1 MGVGYQASALH
12 RIVILVVEENAPYT
26 LERPKNSPLPP
37 MPNVRYMRDPA
48 RFRSPDATDIIA
60 WRDRLA
66 IKYRSQFEE
75 LLSWDETSAY
85 SQDIEIG
92 VGVDVLLRYVAAR
105 IVEAGPSALR
115 DLVGVVK
122 PERSEIHRAGERN
135 SVGFQRA
142 FPAIAARPDVLAAV
156 STRHDCR
163 RAGLAR
169 RVQSVRIKF
178 SARGRIAGH
187 NDVHRRGR
195 SARHAMDGRKN
206 GRAGQDALGRLAGRR
221 RDRPRLRG
229 GQRASFAA
237 LDDGLAPPIRLP
249 VTARGN
255 AGYGPGNSVS
265 ILPLA

>member
-92 VGVDVLLRYVAAR
+92 VGADVLLRYVAAR

-122 PERSEIHRAGERN
+122 PERSEIHRALENAILWGFR
-135 SVGFQRA
+135 GRFPQLLLGPMYWLPFQRDMIVEEPDWRGA
-142 FPAIAARPDVLAAV
+142 FNRYGSSFRLADELRDITTFIAGADPRATQWTVEKMEEPDKTLWAAWQAGDAIARVCAA
-156 STRHDCR
+156 
-163 RAGLAR
+163 A
-169 RVQSVRIKF
+169 
-178 SARGRIAGH
+178 
-187 NDVHRRGR
+187 
-195 SARHAMDGRKN
+195 
-206 GRAGQDALGRLAGRR
+206 
-221 RDRPRLRG
+221 
-229 GQRASFAA
+229 
-237 LDDGLAPPIRLP
+237 
-249 VTARGN
+249 N
-255 AGYGPGNSVS
+255 AHH
-265 ILPLA
+265 LPLWTTG